1 MNLYNVGQ
9 KVLHQSVKR
18 RSGGLRCIIDAAKI
32 YLLDYRSLPLKGP
45 LFDTYTFGGRA
56 GSNSCPHSC
65 RLKLCKLLHVNNKK
79 NQHIISVKKIV

>member
-18 RSGGLRCIIDAAKI
+18 RSRGYGILFIDAAKI

-65 RLKLCKLLHVNNKK
+65 RLKLLCKLLHVNNKK
-79 NQHIISVKKIV
+79 KSTYNFC